1 MRVCVDARHGGVDD
15 SMVLKIQGA
24 IASRRYAGG
33 GGGMSRSEG
42 RGLNGGD
49 SSLSSDSSETQVD
62 VIFKVDD
69 KYCFQI
75 YFYYDS
81 RLN

>member
-1 MRVCVDARHGGVDD
+1 MLYLCFTDRSEEETFIVTD
-15 SMVLKIQGA
+15 
-24 IASRRYAGG
+24 GG